1 VATSRFRW
9 PAALATF
16 ALALYLA
23 AAFAGQ
29 CERSLFLPGETSAGH
44 HQIELAC
51 ESCHTRFGGRAALE
65 EACVRCHAEQL
76 AAVHDSHPRTKFT
89 DPRNADRVAL
99 LDARFCTTCHVEHQ
113 PERTRAGGL
122 SLPRDYCVRCHED
135 IAADRPSHAGVAFDG
150 CASGGCH
157 NFHDNQAL
165 YEDFLIAHAGEPP
178 LRPEPRVT
186 ARLARTNHEKA
197 LTASEHDAPVHAS
210 DAAVIAE
217 WAVSAHARGGVN
229 CSRCHGSGVR
239 WRDAAPLRACEEC
252 HDDESATFRTG
263 KHGMRIAAGLS
274 PMRPALA
281 RLPMKRD
288 AAQRELDC
296 GACHGAHDA
305 DTRAAAVDA
314 CLGCHD
320 DAHSLAYQGSPHAA
334 LWRAEQRGESAPRS
348 GVSCASCHMPRRD
361 AFGGGVAAHHDQ
373 NANLRPNEKMVRS
386 VCLACHGLG
395 FSLDALADDAL
406 VRRNF
411 AGAPARVVESIAW
424 AEERK
429 KADRESARR
438 EP

>member
-1 VATSRFRW
+1 
-9 PAALATF
+9 ATF

-29 CERSLFLPGETSAGH
+29 RERSLFLPGETSAGH

-51 ESCHTRFGGRAALE
+51 ESCHSRFGGAQALQ
-65 EACVRCHAEQL
+65 EACVRCHGEQL

-99 LDARFCTTCHVEHQ
+99 LDARLCATCHVEHQ
-113 PERTRAGGL
+113 PERTLAGGL
-122 SLPRDYCVRCHED
+122 TLPRDYCFRCHEQ
-135 IAADRPSHAGVAFDG
+135 IAEDRPSHAGAAFDS
-150 CASGGCH
+150 CAAGGCH

-165 YEDFLIAHAGEPP
+165 YEDFLLAHRGEPAI
-178 LRPEPRVT
+178 RPEPRLP
-186 ARLARTNHEKA
+186 ARLAPANREKL
-197 LTASEHDAPVHAS
+197 LTASEHDAPARAS
-210 DAAVIAE
+210 DAGAIAA
-217 WAVSAHARGGVN
+217 WAGSAHAHGGVN
-229 CSRCHGSGVR
+229 CSRCHGSGAG
-239 WRDAAPLRACEEC
+239 WRDDPTLAACDEC
-252 HDDESATFRTG
+252 HEREAEGFRSG

-296 GACHGAHDA
+296 GACHGVHET
-305 DTRAAAVDA
+305 DTRTAAAEA

-320 DAHSLAYQGSPHAA
+320 DAHSLAFQGSPHAA
-334 LWRAEQRGESAPRS
+334 LWRAELRGESPPGS
-348 GVSCASCHMPRRD
+348 GVSCASCHMPRR
-361 AFGGGVAAHHDQ
+361 ALAGGAVAAHHDQ

-395 FSLDALADDAL
+395 FTLDALADDAL

-411 AGAPARVVESIAW
+411 AGAPARAVESIAW
-424 AEERK
+424 AEERER
-429 KADRESARR
+429 AGRESARR